1 MKQPILFSS
10 NIIGKTKRLGCCLII
25 PILAIFSFT
34 LSSQTHEYIFNNNF
48 NEFGSGPALTELLAC
63 GATTGSYSTQTS
75 GTTSGACL
83 TSNSYCFNDGGGLQ
97 YPNPGLITTSYT
109 INVFFRFSSLGG
121 FARIIDFS
129 NGTADAGIYF
139 SGNCLNLYPNG
150 NVGTCP
156 YFNTNI
162 YYLITFVR
170 DGGTGIISVYV
181 DGTLFG
187 TYNDTG
193 NLYCPSTSATPINF
207 FRDDN
212 VVQCETQPG
221 CVKYISVSPNVS
233 TASDVS
239 LLWNNITTVTHAT
252 AAPPPTVT
260 IAPTDSFTC
269 VNSTVALSATSSGT
283 MVWNGGSLFN
293 ASNPATINTT
303 GTYTVTATDANGCV
317 NSDSVTVVSN
327 TTPPTVTAGS
337 SGNLT
342 CSVTSVT
349 LTGSSTGNTM
359 VWNGGALINSPN
371 PSTVTATGTY
381 TVTATDAANGCTNT
395 DTITV
400 ITDTTQSLLISVNS
414 PTICSGQT
422 VTLTASGGTTYSWS
436 TSETTDSI
444 VVSPSSNTSYTV
456 TATSGSCSDS
466 AIAIVTVSTALT
478 ITVNSPTI
486 CTGEIALLT
495 ATGGA
500 TYSWS
505 AGATPTGTNTASAS
519 PLTSTSYTV
528 TGVSGT
534 CNGTAI
540 AQVTVN
546 PKPVALFGG
555 ESGCQGSAI
564 VFSDSSS
571 TSSGTISTYSW
582 NFGDGSPID
591 TNPNPSH
598 LFTNVGVYT
607 VTFQVNNSLGCSDTA
622 TKTVSLYYNPVTGFT
637 FNNIC
642 LGDTMYFTNTS
653 SVNGSTSIAN
663 YLWSFG
669 DASPTSSLV
678 NPSHYYTTT
687 GNYTV
692 TLVATTI
699 DGCSG
704 AAIVPVNAFDAPTSA
719 FTSSSNCLSTPAQ
732 FTNNST
738 PPSDGTIANWSWDF
752 GDGTPVNTTAW
763 SPSHQYTA
771 SGDYIVTLI
780 TYSSNLSC
788 ADTLKDT
795 ITMLPS
801 AIPNFGYTE
810 VCVNQVM
817 NFTDSSILSG
827 NGLTSWSW
835 NYEDGS
841 PIDMG
846 QNPNHQF
853 IVSGSFPVML
863 IVTTNNNC
871 FDTIIKNV
879 IVHPKPTAQFSTTNV
894 CLGSL
899 TPFSDLSSIPSNP
912 PNDVIQS
919 RTWNFGDGS
928 PVYNNQNT
936 AHQYSDTGTYSI
948 NFIVVSNF
956 GCADSTTKTATVSP
970 NPAADFTSSSTLG
983 CGPLC
988 INFQDSS
995 YISAGAVNSFQWDW
1009 GDGSPTDSTQNS
1021 AHCYNNPGSSIA
1033 YHNVT
1038 LTVTSDSGC
1047 VNSLSKNSYVTVYPS
1062 PVANFTLQPE
1072 TTTIVNPVI
1081 SITDASSGA
1090 VVWNWDFGDGST
1102 SSDTSFVSDSLEHTY
1117 ADTGSYTI
1125 TLIAT
1130 SLYGCSDTTY
1140 KNPVVEQDFLFYIPN
1155 GFSPNND
1162 GNNDIFSPIG
1172 IFVGKFEMR
1181 IYDRWGNLI
1190 FYSNDFN
1197 KGWDGKVNNRTAIS
1211 QQETYVYVIKATDI
1225 KKRKHYYRGTIT
1237 VVR

>member
-1 MKQPILFSS
+1 MKRITFISDIVN
-10 NIIGKTKRLGCCLII
+10 NIKPLGYYLLI
-25 PILAIFSFT
+25 PLLTLFSFT

-48 NEFGSGPALTELLAC
+48 NEFGSGPPLTEILAC
-63 GATTGSYSTQTS
+63 GAGTGSYSTQTS

-97 YPNPGLITTSYT
+97 YPNPGLITSSYT

-121 FARIIDFS
+121 YARIIDFS
-129 NGTADAGIYF
+129 NSTADAGIYF
-139 SGNCLNLYPNG
+139 LGNCLNLYPNG

-170 DGGTGIISVYV
+170 DGGTNIISVYV

-187 TYNDTG
+187 TYNDAG
-193 NLYCPSTSATPINF
+193 NLYSPSTSTTPINF

-212 VVQCETQPG
+212 AVQCETQPG
-221 CVKYISVSPNVS
+221 CVKYISLSPTIS

-239 LLWNNITTVTHAT
+239 QLWNNITAVTHAT
-252 AAPPPTVT
+252 AAAPPTVT

-269 VNSTVALSATSSGT
+269 ANSTVALSAASSGT
-283 MVWNGGSLFN
+283 MVWNGGSLLN
-293 ASNPATINTT
+293 ASNPATISTT

-327 TTPPTVTAGS
+327 TTPPVVTAGS

-342 CSVTSVT
+342 CSVTSIT
-349 LTGSSTGNTM
+349 LTGNSAGNIM
-359 VWNGGALINSPN
+359 VWNGGSLTNSPN
-371 PSTVTATGTY
+371 PSTVTAAGTY

-395 DTITV
+395 DTIT
-400 ITDTTQSLLISVNS
+400 IINDTTQSLLVSVNS
-414 PTICSGQT
+414 ATICNGQS
-422 VTLTASGGTTYSWS
+422 VTLTATGGTTYSWS
-436 TSETTDSI
+436 TGETTDSI

-466 AIAIVTVSTALT
+466 VIATVTVSTGLT

-486 CTGEIALLT
+486 CTGETAQLT
-495 ATGGA
+495 AIGGT

-505 AGATPTGTNTASAS
+505 AGATSTGTNTASAS

-528 TGVSGT
+528 TSVSGT
-534 CNGTAI
+534 CNGTAV

-564 VFSDSSS
+564 AFSDSSS
-571 TSSGTISTYSW
+571 TSSGTISSYSW
-582 NFGDGSPID
+582 NFGDGSPLD

-598 LFTNVGVYT
+598 LFANAGVYT
-607 VTFQVNNSLGCSDTA
+607 VTFQVDNSLGCSDTIA
-622 TKTVSLYYNPVTGFT
+622 KSVTIYYNPVTGFT

-663 YLWSFG
+663 YVWSFG
-669 DASPTSSLV
+669 DASPTSSLT
-678 NPSHYYTTT
+678 NPPHYYTAPN
-687 GNYTV
+687 NYTV

-704 AAIVPVNAFDAPTSA
+704 VAIVPVNAFDTPTSA

-732 FTNNST
+732 FTNTSA
-738 PPSDGTIANWSWDF
+738 PPGDGNLANWSWDF
-752 GDGTPVNTTAW
+752 GDGTPVNTTVW

-771 SGDYIVTLI
+771 SGNYIVTLI

-795 ITMLPS
+795 ITLLPS
-801 AIPNFGYTE
+801 AIPNFGNTE
-810 VCVNQVM
+810 ICVNQVM

-827 NGLTSWSW
+827 SGITSWSW
-835 NYEDGS
+835 NYGDGS
-841 PIDMG
+841 PIDAL
-846 QNPNHQF
+846 QSPSHQF
-853 IVSGSFPVML
+853 DASGSFPVML
-863 IVTTNNNC
+863 IVSTNNNC
-871 FDTIIKNV
+871 FDTITKNV
-879 IVHPKPTAQFSTTNV
+879 IVHPKPTAQFLTLNV
-894 CLGSL
+894 CLGDL
-899 TPFSDLSSIPSNP
+899 TPFTDLSLIPSNP
-912 PNDVIQS
+912 SNDVIQS

-936 AHQYSDTGTYSI
+936 AHQYSDTGTYSVKL
-948 NFIVVSNF
+948 IVVSNF
-956 GCADSTTKTATVSP
+956 GCADSTTKTCTISP
-970 NPAADFTSSSTLG
+970 NPVADFTSSNTLG
-983 CGPLC
+983 CEPLC

-995 YISAGAVNSFQWDW
+995 FISSGTINSFLWDF
-1009 GDGSPTDSTQNS
+1009 GDDSPTDSTQNP
-1021 AHCYNNPGSSIA
+1021 AHCYNNYGSTTA
-1033 YHNVT
+1033 YFNVR

-1047 VNSLSKNSYVTVYPS
+1047 VNTLSKNNYIEVYPA
-1062 PVANFTLQPE
+1062 PAADFIVQPE
-1072 TTTIVNPVI
+1072 TTTIVNPII
-1081 SITDASSGA
+1081 SITDVTSGA
-1090 VVWNWDFGDGST
+1090 VLWSWDFGDGST
-1102 SSDTSFVSDSLEHTY
+1102 AFDTLFVSDSLEHTY

-1130 SLYGCSDTTY
+1130 SSYGCSDTTY
-1140 KNPVVEQDFLFYIPN
+1140 KNPVVEQDFLFYIPS
-1155 GFSPNND
+1155 GFSPNDD
-1162 GNNDIFSPIG
+1162 GNNDIFSPVG
-1172 IFVGKFEMR
+1172 IFVDKFEMR

-1190 FYSNDFN
+1190 FYSNDLN
-1197 KGWDGKVNNRTAIS
+1197 KGWDGKVNNRTEIS
-1211 QQETYVYVIKATDI
+1211 QQEAYVYVIKATDI

-1237 VVR
+1237 VIR